1 MEKLIIGA
9 IVCFLVITGV
19 ITIAHCSGAN
29 SESANDEAKAYLKS
43 RGTEFK
49 DVSCNNQGVCTV
61 TKTDGKDFNLKC
73 PIMFETGKCVKVVR
87 SIDLE

>member
-1 MEKLIIGA
+1 MEKLIAGA
-9 IVCFLVITGV
+9 IFCFIFSVGIFTV
-19 ITIAHCSGAN
+19 AHCSGAN
-29 SESANDEAKAYLKS
+29 YKSANDEARAYLKS
-43 RGTEFK
+43 SGTEFK
-49 DVSCNNQGVCTV
+49 DISCNNKGTCTV